1 MWERLFLLQLWLPVS
16 VLHHISTLPPSPPP
30 STLCSQQACGSSLR
44 SVLLANSKR
53 GQAERGQGRQLAVGL
68 CSTINRFSSEML
80 EYYCVSPLDGGAIKV
95 MPHVWTEHANSIV
108 RISQTFSPSS
118 ISFYFFCIYIT
129 EFLIG
134 DCVSG
139 VFPHCCVDMKPKT
152 IFHNLDNKVT

>member
-1 MWERLFLLQLWLPVS
+1 M
-16 VLHHISTLPPSPPP
+16 
-30 STLCSQQACGSSLR
+30 
-44 SVLLANSKR
+44 
-53 GQAERGQGRQLAVGL
+53 GL

-80 EYYCVSPLDGGAIKV
+80 EYYCVSPLDGGAIK
-95 MPHVWTEHANSIV
+95 ANSMV

-118 ISFYFFCIYIT
+118 ISFYFVCIYIT

-152 IFHNLDNKVT
+152 IFHNLDNKVSNVT